1 MSTVAEGQVF
11 ENELMNKLFLIFIG
25 GFQKGI

>member
-1 MSTVAEGQVF
+1 MSMVTEGQMF

-25 GFQKGI
+25 GFQKAV